1 MMLLTLYHDSIL
13 LYFNKN
19 ILSFVFSTGYFGDIF
34 RINSTQ
40 NNLLGIVRESWKEGK
55 GKEEVGWGERKSLL
69 QILFCNG
76 FQISMVLLK

>member
-40 NNLLGIVRESWKEGK
+40 NDLLGIVRESWKEGK
-55 GKEEVGWGERKSLL
+55 GRVHGRVVQIRVKERSEKGGQL
-69 QILFCNG
+69 
-76 FQISMVLLK
+76 